1 MIILSEADFPKLYFQ
16 PKIRIDKCAF
26 RIKLIDDFF
35 LDGTKN
41 VPGTRPV
48 ATVVEEK
55 RYASVEMLDFAKVIF
70 NK

>member
-1 MIILSEADFPKLYFQ
+1 MLISQNFIFSQKFESL
-16 PKIRIDKCAF
+16 KCAY

-48 ATVVEEK
+48 AIVVEEK
-55 RYASVEMLDFAKVIF
+55 QYASVEMLDFAKVIF
-70 NK
+70 HK